1 LSDIPLG
8 LKPLGPISFVVNY
21 GKSPTQ
27 TIQELIEESMPNP
40 WSVEDLYGNQ
50 VTRFSYDITAHQLRL
65 MTQDLHKHVAQQIAD
80 HVESKIQEMLFNG
93 SMEQFVKDAVEKEIR
108 SQVKAAVAARLD
120 DFLEDFLAD

>member
-1 LSDIPLG
+1 
-8 LKPLGPISFVVNY
+8 
-21 GKSPTQ
+21 
-27 TIQELIEESMPNP
+27 MPNP